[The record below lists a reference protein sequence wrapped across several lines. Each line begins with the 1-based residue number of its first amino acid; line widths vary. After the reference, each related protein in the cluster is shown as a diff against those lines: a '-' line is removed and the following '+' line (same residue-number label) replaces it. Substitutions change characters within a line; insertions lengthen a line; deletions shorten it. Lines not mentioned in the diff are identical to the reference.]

1 LVSFDSVDP
10 IYLDILLTGHQS
22 REELK
27 GVIMPRLTPIVLLKR
42 CESSTLVV
50 RTKTSVQ
57 NLPSLIGKCYGEI
70 AAYLGEM
77 GESPAD
83 IPFVA
88 YHNMDMQNLDV
99 EIGFPVS
106 SDLPG
111 KGDII
116 QSSIPEGLSVFSVYM
131 GPYSQMETVYSE
143 MAEWISK
150 NGYVPTGTVYE
161 YYYNGPEFPEDQH
174 LTKIVMPVREPE

>member
-1 LVSFDSVDP
+1 
-10 IYLDILLTGHQS
+10 
-22 REELK
+22 
-27 GVIMPRLTPIVLLKR
+27 MPRLTPITLLKR
-42 CESSTLVV
+42 CVSSTLVV
-50 RTKTSVQ
+50 CTKTSVQ

-88 YHNMDMQNLDV
+88 YHDMQNLDV

-116 QSSIPEGLSVFSVYM
+116 QSCIPEGLSVFSVYM

-150 NGYVPTGTVYE
+150 NGFIPTGTVYE
-161 YYYNGPEFPEDQH
+161 HYYDSPDFPESQY
-174 LTKIVMPVREPE
+174 LTKIVMPVKKPE